1 MSKQPFSATDLT
13 ITDTR
18 NASVSLTTGGLFT
31 PFSTDGETYA
41 NALGNQLRAFWN
53 STDYIYALR
62 DAFSVESTPH
72 GCKPTA
78 LIRQTWSNRSVTVD
92 MADKSNNKKPKK
104 VELKAGSSVYIN
116 NVKSAL
122 LYSRVAT
129 IYDAE
134 MVGNPVTKLSVLNA
148 AESVAIETMADF
160 SGKLADLL
168 EKQSSMAKVN
178 MGKKPATMTLQAE
191 SFEETFL
198 GNFTSIFGIYG
209 VSPADVAIMIDETL
223 FNALGLIASRRGFK
237 DSELGAADRVSQMLG
252 VHSSWAYRATGGG
265 ATRTMAM
272 VVPKNYASLSF
283 RQDREGSIWSVIVSR
298 EPKRQATHI
307 EVKTTVD
314 VLANAFVKVDI
325 TTDSGTSVDT
335 LAFPVV
341 QAFSWES

>member
-1 MSKQPFSATDLT
+1 MSNQSFNSKDLT
-13 ITDTR
+13 ISDSR
-18 NASVSLTTGGLFT
+18 NVSMSLTTGGLFT
-31 PFSTDGETYA
+31 PFATDGETYA

-53 STDYIYALR
+53 SQDYIYALR
-62 DAFSVESTPH
+62 DAFSVESTPF

-78 LIRQTWSNRSVTVD
+78 LIRQTWADRTVTVN
-92 MADKSNNKKPKK
+92 MANPSANAMPAKAD
-104 VELKAGSSVYIN
+104 LKAGSSVYID

-160 SGKLADLL
+160 SGKLANLL
-168 EKQSSMAKVN
+168 EKQGSMAKVS
-178 MGKKPATMTLQAE
+178 MGKKPTSMTLQAE

-237 DSELGAADRVSQMLG
+237 DSESGAADRVSQMLG
-252 VHSSWAYRATGGG
+252 VHSAWAYRAISTDPI
-265 ATRTMAM
+265 RTMAM

-283 RQDREGSIWSVIVSR
+283 RQDREGSIWSVVVTR

-314 VLANAFVKVDI
+314 VLANAFTKVDI
-325 TTDSGTSVDT
+325 TTPSGTSAAT

-341 QAFSWES
+341 QAFSWTL